1 MENEKM
7 FETAVCKKF
16 RFPFNGRITVED
28 LFDLPVESL
37 DFIFKTLNSQLK
49 QTKEESLLQ
58 IKTKQDEELGIKI
71 DIIKYIVATK
81 IEEANTRLKARE
93 LAAKKQ
99 RIMEIMS
106 TKQDQDLQNKSLDEL
121 QNILE
126 GLD

>member
-1 MENEKM
+1 M
-7 FETAVCKKF
+7 FQTAVRNKF
-16 RFPFNGRITVED
+16 RFPFNGSIGVED

-37 DFIFKTLNSQLK
+37 DSIFKTLNSQLK

-58 IKTKQDEELGIKI
+58 TKTKQDEELGIKI
-71 DIIKYIVATK
+71 DIIKYIVVTK
-81 IEEANTRLKARE
+81 IEENNTRLKARE

-106 TKQDQDLQNKSLDEL
+106 TKQDQDLQNKSFEEL
-121 QNILE
+121 QTILE